1 MSQYTVRVT
10 VSTYMA
16 HFIEVDAANEDEAE
30 RLARDAWYDYGSEK
44 FRSSCIQEE
53 VEDIE
58 VVP

>member
-1 MSQYTVRVT
+1 MSRYTVRVT

-16 HFIEVDAANEDEAE
+16 HFIEVEADNEDEAE
-30 RLARDAWYDYGSEK
+30 MKARDEWYDFGPEK

-58 VVP
+58 VQP